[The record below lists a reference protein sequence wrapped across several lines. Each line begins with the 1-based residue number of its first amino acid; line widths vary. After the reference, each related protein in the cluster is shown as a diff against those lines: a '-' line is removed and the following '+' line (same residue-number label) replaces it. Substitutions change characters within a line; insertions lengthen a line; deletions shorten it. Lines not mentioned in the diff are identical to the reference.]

1 MNINQ
6 LVFRNL
12 KKNLKNYYL
21 YVFALVFSVALY
33 FSFVTLQYSPALD
46 DVKGSI
52 KGGASIKAASVL
64 LIAIVGIFLLYANS
78 IFIKRRGREIGL
90 LQLIGMTKQ
99 KISKLLNAEN
109 FILYVVS
116 MAIGIIAGFIGSKL
130 MLMVLFKVT
139 GVNAIA
145 NLHFSGMALLQTLIV
160 FFVIYGLIMLRNR
173 WFINRQTILSLFR
186 TTSSTEQRVKK
197 ISVFEIII
205 GVLGIAFISS
215 GYYISSQLFTGTY
228 TSMLA
233 LLLAMI
239 YILASVIIGTFL
251 FYKGSVSFIAN
262 IVRKRK
268 NGYLAIHEV
277 LSLSSIMFRLKSN
290 ALLLTIITT
299 VSALAIGL
307 LSLSYI
313 SYYSAEKT
321 AEQQIPSHFVM
332 GSEKEANTFTR
343 ALSDKHI
350 AYDLK
355 QVKVIRAKFDAK
367 KLMDMDAELKNMN
380 NEPGILTLP
389 VISEKNAPNIHVG
402 NNEVI
407 LSGYSDLLKKF
418 MPIKSSGDV
427 KLLIKKPLDLK
438 VLDLKKDYLISY
450 NFTFGG
456 LPVAVVSQDV
466 FEQLDQQKDP
476 KLQLDQQ
483 KYLQFENSLYI
494 AVNIKDKKNLE
505 KANNV
510 FNSLKLG
517 ENSMSQLASAQQQK
531 QTIGL
536 MMFIVGFLGLSFLV
550 TSGCILYFK
559 QMNESE
565 EEQSSYTILRK
576 LGFTEKD
583 LLKGI
588 RLKQLFNFGIPLVV
602 GLLHSYFA
610 VQSGWFFFGGELW
623 TPMLIVM
630 SIYTVLY
637 SIFGFLSVQ
646 YYKKVIK
653 ESL

>member
-6 LVFRNL
+6 LIFRNL

-46 DVKGSI
+46 GVKGSI

-78 IFIKRRGREIGL
+78 IFIKRRGKEIGL

-99 KISKLLNAEN
+99 KIARLLNAEN
-109 FILYVVS
+109 FILYVTAMV
-116 MAIGIIAGFIGSKL
+116 IGIIAGFIGSKL

-160 FFVIYGLIMLRNR
+160 FFIIYGLIMLRNR
-173 WFINRQTILSLFR
+173 RFIKKQTILSLFR

-205 GVLGIAFISS
+205 GVFGIVLISS
-215 GYYISSQLFTGTY
+215 GYYISSKLFTGSY
-228 TSMLA
+228 TSMLE

-307 LSLSYI
+307 LALSYI

-321 AEQQIPSHFVM
+321 AEQQIPAHFVM
-332 GSEKEANTFTR
+332 GSEKEAATFTR

-350 AYDLK
+350 AYDQK
-355 QVKVIRAKFDAK
+355 QVKVIQAKFDAK
-367 KLMDMDAELKNMN
+367 KIMDSELKNMKN
-380 NEPGILTLP
+380 DPGVLTLP
-389 VISEKNAPNIHVG
+389 VISEKNAPNIHVEKS
-402 NNEVI
+402 EVI

-418 MPIKSSGDV
+418 MPIQSSGDV
-427 KLLIKKPLDLK
+427 KLLIKEPVDLK
-438 VLDLKKDYLISY
+438 VMDMKKDYLISY

-456 LPVAVVSQDV
+456 LPVAVVSQHV
-466 FEQLDQQKDP
+466 FEQLDKQKDP
-476 KLQLDQQ
+476 KLQ
-483 KYLQFENSLYI
+483 FENSQYN
-494 AVNIKDKKNLE
+494 AVNIKDNKNLE
-505 KANNV
+505 QANRV
-510 FNSLKLG
+510 FTSLKLSDK
-517 ENSMSQLASAQQQK
+517 SMSQLASAQQQK

-536 MMFIVGFLGLSFLV
+536 MMFVVGFLGLSFLV

-588 RLKQLFNFGIPLVV
+588 RLKQLFNFGIPLII

-610 VQSGWFFFGGELW
+610 VQSGWFLFGGELW

-630 SIYTVLY
+630 SIYTALY
-637 SIFGFLSVQ
+637 SVFGFLSVQ

>member
-99 KISKLLNAEN
+99 KIAKLLNAEN

-116 MAIGIIAGFIGSKL
+116 MAVGIIAGFIGSKL

-239 YILASVIIGTFL
+239 YILGSVIIGTFL

-350 AYDLK
+350 AYETK
-355 QVKVIRAKFDAK
+355 QFKVIQAKFDAK
-367 KLMDMDAELKNMN
+367 KIMDSEIKNMN
-380 NEPGILTLP
+380 NDPGVLTLP
-389 VISEKNAPNIHVG
+389 VISEKNAPNIHVKS
-402 NNEVI
+402 NEVI

-418 MPIKSSGDV
+418 MPIQSSGDV

-438 VLDLKKDYLISY
+438 VIDMKKDYLISY

-456 LPVAVVSQDV
+456 LPVAVVSQSV

-476 KLQLDQQ
+476 KLQI
-483 KYLQFENSLYI
+483 ENNQYH
-494 AVNIKDKKNLE
+494 AVNIKDDQNLE
-505 KANNV
+505 QANDV
-510 FNSLKLG
+510 FTSLKLG
-517 ENSMSQLASAQQQK
+517 DNSMSQLATTQQQK

>member
-52 KGGASIKAASVL
+52 KGGASIKAASIL

-78 IFIKRRGREIGL
+78 IFIKRRGKEIGL

-99 KISKLLNAEN
+99 KIARLLNAEN
-109 FILYVVS
+109 FILYVIA
-116 MAIGIIAGFIGSKL
+116 MALGIIAGFIGSKL

-145 NLHFSGMALLQTLIV
+145 NLHFSGMALLQTIIV
-160 FFVIYGLIMLRNR
+160 FLLIYVLIMLRNR
-173 WFINRQTILSLFR
+173 RFIKKQTILSLFR
-186 TTSSTEQRVKK
+186 TTSSTEQRIKK

-205 GVLGIAFISS
+205 GVFGIVLISS
-215 GYYISSQLFTGTY
+215 GYYISSQLFSGTY
-228 TSMLA
+228 TSMLS
-233 LLLAMI
+233 LSLAMI
-239 YILASVIIGTFL
+239 YILGSVIIGTFL

-321 AEQQIPSHFVM
+321 AEQQIPAHFVM
-332 GSEKEANTFTR
+332 GSEKEAATFTR

-350 AYDLK
+350 AYEET
-355 QVKVIRAKFDAK
+355 QFKVIQADFDAK
-367 KLMDMDAELKNMN
+367 KIIDTELRSLNKN
-380 NEPGILTLP
+380 PGVLTFP
-389 VISEKNAPNIHVG
+389 VISERNVPSIHVE
-402 NNEVI
+402 NNEVM
-407 LSGYSDLLKKF
+407 LSGYNDLLKKF

-438 VLDLKKDYLISY
+438 VIDMKKDHLISY
-450 NFTFGG
+450 RFTAGG
-456 LPVAVVSQDV
+456 LPVAVVSQNV
-466 FEQLDQQKDP
+466 FEQLDQNKDP
-476 KLQLDQQ
+476 KLQLKNNQ
-483 KYLQFENSLYI
+483 YI
-494 AVNIKDKKNLE
+494 AINVKDE
-505 KANNV
+505 KHIEQANDV
-510 FNSLKLG
+510 FTSLKLG
-517 ENSMSQLASAQQQK
+517 DDSMSRLASTQQQK

-536 MMFIVGFLGLSFLV
+536 MMFVVGFLGLSFLV

-588 RLKQLFNFGIPLVV
+588 RLKQLFNFGIPLIT

-610 VQSGWFFFGGELW
+610 VQSGWFLFGGELW
-623 TPMLIVM
+623 APMLIVM

-637 SIFGFLSVQ
+637 SVFGFLSVQ

>member
-99 KISKLLNAEN
+99 KIAKLLNAEN

-350 AYDLK
+350 AYETK
-355 QVKVIRAKFDAK
+355 QFKVIQAKFDAK
-367 KLMDMDAELKNMN
+367 KIMDSEIKNMN
-380 NEPGILTLP
+380 NDPGVLTLP
-389 VISEKNAPNIHVG
+389 VISEKNAPNIHVKS
-402 NNEVI
+402 NEVI

-418 MPIKSSGDV
+418 MPIQSSGDV

-438 VLDLKKDYLISY
+438 VIDMKKDYLISY

-456 LPVAVVSQDV
+456 LPVAVVSQSV

-476 KLQLDQQ
+476 KLQI
-483 KYLQFENSLYI
+483 ENNQYH
-494 AVNIKDKKNLE
+494 AVNIKDDQNLE
-505 KANNV
+505 QANDV
-510 FNSLKLG
+510 FTSLKLG
-517 ENSMSQLASAQQQK
+517 DNSMSQLATTQQQK

-610 VQSGWFFFGGELW
+610 VQSGWFLFGGELW